1 MIATSPVRVQTSE
14 NSQSPSS
21 PPTTLSPAGYKDV
34 RSLGVTSNG
43 KISGTAVGNSGETK
57 VEVDSSG
64 AVGERRW
71 MQMGNTLWSPCDPPR
86 TRTCERNR
94 EGACTVLSPT
104 VHSQEA
110 LMLKFTNIALVAALG
125 LGVAACGN
133 NPTDRALT
141 GGAIGAG
148 TGAVVGSTMGAPLAG
163 AVVGGLGGAAIG
175 AATTP
180 RNDYGYYR

>member
-1 MIATSPVRVQTSE
+1 
-14 NSQSPSS
+14 
-21 PPTTLSPAGYKDV
+21 
-34 RSLGVTSNG
+34 
-43 KISGTAVGNSGETK
+43 
-57 VEVDSSG
+57 
-64 AVGERRW
+64 
-71 MQMGNTLWSPCDPPR
+71 
-86 TRTCERNR
+86 
-94 EGACTVLSPT
+94 
-104 VHSQEA
+104 
-110 LMLKFTNIALVAALG
+110 MLKFTNIAIAAALG

-148 TGAVVGSTMGAPLAG
+148 TGAVVGSTMGSPVAG